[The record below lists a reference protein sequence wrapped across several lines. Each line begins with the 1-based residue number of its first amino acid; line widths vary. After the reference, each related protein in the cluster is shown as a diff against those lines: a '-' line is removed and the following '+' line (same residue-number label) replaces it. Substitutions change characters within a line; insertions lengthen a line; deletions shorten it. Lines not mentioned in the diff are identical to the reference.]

1 MLNYHFHCERK
12 DFIKIL
18 MIGAHQDDNEFRCG
32 GLASKYVKMGYDV
45 RFLSLCNGC
54 GGHHVMTPEETTA
67 KRAKESANVAKL
79 LGVTYH
85 VWDIDDCNIVPD
97 LATRKRLIRYIREYC
112 PDMIIT
118 HRPNDYHA
126 DHRAAGQ
133 LVQDASYLLTVPHEC
148 PEVPAMRFMP
158 VIMYNEDN
166 FKYPPFSGDIV
177 IDLNDEIDTKLKIA
191 DLNDSQV
198 YEWLPYTYGTLD
210 EVPEDKAERFEWLKG
225 MNITEE
231 TTDEEIL
238 SSKSHGWAVTFAKTA
253 ARFRKE
259 LIAKY
264 GEERGSK
271 VRYAEAYEICEYGE
285 PLTDE
290 MRKLLFDF

>member
-1 MLNYHFHCERK
+1 
-12 DFIKIL
+12 
-18 MIGAHQDDNEFRCG
+18 
-32 GLASKYVKMGYDV
+32 MGYDV

-54 GGHHVMTPEETTA
+54 GGHHIMTPEETTA

-177 IDLNDEIDTKLKIA
+177 IDLDDEIDTKLKIA